1 MDDDPIYSGFIRQR
15 VAGILEEEGKLLL
28 VKLLSPV
35 SNQEIWI
42 PPGGGVEFGESCHQA
57 LIREFAEET
66 SLQISVG
73 ELLHINELI
82 SGQFHVIEHF
92 FKVKKVS
99 GSPKLGID
107 PEHPNDQQLL
117 SDIGFFSRE
126 QIKKLNCKPDY
137 LKTTYWDKSASVSFN
152 SQR

>member
-1 MDDDPIYSGFIRQR
+1 MYSGFIRQR

-42 PPGGGVEFGESCHQA
+42 PPGGGVEFGEPFHQA
-57 LIREFAEET
+57 LNREFSEET
-66 SLQISVG
+66 SIQISVC

-82 SGQFHVIEHF
+82 SGKFHVIEHF
-92 FKVKKVS
+92 FKVKKES
-99 GSPKLGID
+99 GTPKLGID
-107 PEHPNDQQLL
+107 PEHPKDQQLL

-126 QIKKLNCKPDY
+126 QLQKLNCKPEY
-137 LKTTYWDKSASVSFN
+137 LKTTYWDKTATTSFD